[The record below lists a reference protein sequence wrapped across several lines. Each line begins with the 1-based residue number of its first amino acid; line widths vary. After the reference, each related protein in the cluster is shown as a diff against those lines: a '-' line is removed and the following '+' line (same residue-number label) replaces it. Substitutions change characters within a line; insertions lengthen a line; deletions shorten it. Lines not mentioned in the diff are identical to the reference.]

1 MDSNKLLQLISDI
14 TERLSNLE
22 TARIH
27 QSDIV
32 NGAVKQRHMGEAN
45 RFIRSGLEA
54 NLPTEGEGTNA
65 NGTAC
70 YFCTD
75 SNKLKI
81 WNGDSWVST
90 TLS

>member
-1 MDSNKLLQLISDI
+1 MNENKLLQLMSDFA
-14 TERLSNLE
+14 ERLSNLE
-22 TARIH
+22 NARIH

-32 NGAVKQRHMGEAN
+32 PDAVKQRHMGEAN
-45 RFIRSGLEA
+45 RFIRSGLEKD
-54 NLPTEGEGTNA
+54 LPIEGEGTSSNS
-65 NGTAC
+65 TAY

-81 WNGDSWVST
+81 WNGTSWVST